1 MKISKNCLLL
11 IVAAAAGWHS
21 LAQQIPPDDE
31 SEPLVLVRIIP
42 MPSAEGRI
50 DHMTVDTG
58 TGRIFAAVYGNDSV
72 DVVDVHRSREVAVL
86 RGDLDEPQG
95 VAFIPG
101 ARRIVVTNSG
111 NGACAIFNDTKY
123 ERLGSVSFGDD
134 ADQVRYDPST
144 QRIYVGFGDGAIG
157 IIDART
163 WQRVPEEFQL
173 GAHPESFQ
181 LDRMGKRIFVN
192 LASKSEVD
200 VIHLDTRR
208 IEKWKLRDAGTNFP
222 MALDEHNERVFIAAR
237 RPARLLVLDMNS
249 GREIASLPGA
259 ADTDDMWYD
268 ETRRRIYVPSGEGFL
283 FVYQQIDAD
292 HYQRIAKI
300 PTAIGARTSAY
311 FGQVGKHNSL
321 YLAVPGRSGH
331 GAEMWVFETRD

>member
-1 MKISKNCLLL
+1 MRALTVLPLVI
-11 IVAAAAGWHS
+11 AATTT
-21 LAQQIPPDDE
+21 LQFFAQETPRDE
-31 SEPLVLVRIIP
+31 EYEPLVLVRIIP

-50 DHMTVDTG
+50 DHMTVDTAS
-58 TGRIFAAVYGNDSV
+58 GRVFAAVYGNDTV

-86 RGDLDEPQG
+86 RTGLNEPQG
-95 VAFIPG
+95 VAFIPAAG
-101 ARRIVVTNSG
+101 RVVVANSADG
-111 NGACAIFNDTKY
+111 SCSIFDDKDY
-123 ERLGSVSFGDD
+123 KRLGSVSFADD
-134 ADQVRYDPST
+134 ADQLRYDSSS
-144 QRIYVGFGDGAIG
+144 QRIYVGYGDGAIG
-157 IIDART
+157 AIDTGT
-163 WQRVPEEFQL
+163 WQRAPEDFQL

-181 LDRMGKRIFVN
+181 VDEAGKRIFVN
-192 LASKSEVD
+192 LASKSEIA

-208 IEKWKLRDAGTNFP
+208 IEKWKLEDAGTNFP
-222 MALDEHNERVFIAAR
+222 MALDATNQRMFVAAR

-249 GREIASLPGA
+249 GKQIASLAGA

-268 ETRRRIYVPSGEGFL
+268 ATRHRIYVPGGEGFL

-292 HYQRIAKI
+292 HYERIAKI

-321 YLAVPGRSGH
+321 YLAVPGRSGR